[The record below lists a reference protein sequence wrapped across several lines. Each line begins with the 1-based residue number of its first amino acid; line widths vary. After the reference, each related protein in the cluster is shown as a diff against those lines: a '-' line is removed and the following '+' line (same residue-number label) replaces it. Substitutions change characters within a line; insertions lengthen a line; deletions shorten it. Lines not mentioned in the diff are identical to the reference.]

1 MLALFNF
8 AFNLSESPVSIFRR
22 RMNER
27 HLSKVVLEGNVE
39 ELGGSE
45 DAIVQYISDVMRSDH
60 DEKKYII
67 FGIGAY
73 SDCVV
78 GLRMFEIFRRVSRN
92 NSPYHWHEIMASVGH
107 SLMQG
112 AASSQNI
119 KILEHVMCHVDEIE
133 LEKTLYEIEAPVV
146 KKWYDENFVSM

>member
-39 ELGGSE
+39 ELRDSE

-67 FGIGAY
+67 FGIGAH
-73 SDCVV
+73 SDCLV
-78 GLRMFEIFRRVSRN
+78 GLRMFEVFRRVSRN
-92 NSPYHWHEIMASVGH
+92 NSPYHWHEIMASVGQ

-112 AASSQNI
+112 AVSSQNI

-133 LEKTLYEIEAPVV
+133 LERTLDEIEAPVV
-146 KKWYDENFVSM
+146 KKWYDENFIVT